1 MTVGEPG
8 RWAGDRALTARCLAG
23 EESAWGELVARHGG
37 RIFSH
42 CRLAGLNPQDAED
55 VAQEVLIS
63 ALGSLASYRGCALA
77 TWLYRLTHRRIADYF
92 RSPQRRLV
100 SVDGPGEPSNGL
112 AGRPAEERDPESSAA
127 AAEEAARTRRALAG
141 LPEPARSILTAYYLY
156 EAPVREIAEEMEMSV
171 NTVKSHLHRGRTALR
186 RAVEERHDL

>member
-1 MTVGEPG
+1 VG
-8 RWAGDRALTARCLAG
+8 
-23 EESAWGELVARHGG
+23 
-37 RIFSH
+37 
-42 CRLAGLNPQDAED
+42 
-55 VAQEVLIS
+55 
-63 ALGSLASYRGCALA
+63 
-77 TWLYRLTHRRIADYF
+77 
-92 RSPQRRLV
+92 
-100 SVDGPGEPSNGL
+100 GPGEPSNGL